1 MTVKRFKY
9 QTDLTVADDAE
20 TPIIGVVRANSLTAG
35 LAIASVA
42 NEAPTGDL
50 NTQVPIR
57 VSSTRRFGL
66 IARHIV
72 LQRLTTAT
80 TSPNIQ
86 RVRIVVLQPD
96 IFAGFISQVGGSI
109 AFNGLED
116 WIIIGAQAERYHLFF
131 GVSS

>member
-86 RVRIVVLQPD
+86 RVRIVILQPD